1 MSGLRINRE
10 PFTDPRRPTLA
21 ERRKSASLR
30 QLAAIRRM
38 QAALVDARVALDDLG
53 RGSEDAFADL
63 DRAMAEYRAQVSVA
77 RACAQELAEMKD
89 RTEGR
94 AMTDRYE
101 RTRDPAE
108 GEGRAIT
115 AVQVTLF
122 GRECFLPAD
131 IAQEVEQAC
140 AAQQQGQA
148 VATVAGEFS
157 EVRQDGEVYWLQTV
171 LLKQPQQLP
180 FGAPLYTAPQQPAPK
195 PDAAAYRDCCDTP
208 AYCSSV
214 RRCTAKDGKQPDAVA
229 GLVEEVARTI
239 YDEWRDKPGF
249 VGWVEGG
256 NSDMQDQA
264 RFLARGAIN
273 RALATQHQ
281 ETTK

>member
-1 MSGLRINRE
+1 
-10 PFTDPRRPTLA
+10 
-21 ERRKSASLR
+21 
-30 QLAAIRRM
+30 
-38 QAALVDARVALDDLG
+38 
-53 RGSEDAFADL
+53 
-63 DRAMAEYRAQVSVA
+63 
-77 RACAQELAEMKD
+77 
-89 RTEGR
+89 
-94 AMTDRYE
+94 MTDRYE

-131 IAQEVEQAC
+131 IAQEVERAC
-140 AAQQQGQA
+140 AA
-148 VATVAGEFS
+148 
-157 EVRQDGEVYWLQTV
+157 
-171 LLKQPQQLP
+171 
-180 FGAPLYTAPQQPAPK
+180 PK
-195 PDAAAYRDCCDTP
+195 
-208 AYCSSV
+208 
-214 RRCTAKDGKQPDAVA
+214 PDAVA

-273 RALATQHQ
+273 RALAHQ
-281 ETTK
+281 TKE